1 PAAAAISG
9 DDDAVDGLGHLELE
23 PPLAAAAGRVRAPQ
37 VLGDHSFVAGRQGP
51 VEEGLGDGR
60 GLDDLPLGEVATRR
74 HPHERLPALRIGR
87 VDERAAL
94 YEQAVEEV
102 DCDRYPGDR

>member
-1 PAAAAISG
+1 M
-9 DDDAVDGLGHLELE
+9 
-23 PPLAAAAGRVRAPQ
+23 
-37 VLGDHSFVAGRQGP
+37 AGRQGS
-51 VEEGLGDGR
+51 VEEGLGGGR

-94 YEQAVEEV
+94 HEQAVEEV
-102 DCDRYPGDR
+102 DCDRYPGDRRLHVVNPPEPAHELLER